1 MTREPH
7 IVTPL
12 QDRRPFEDYIPQP
25 DTAERVRLAV
35 QAIPLWLPERKKREE
50 ANGRDPV
57 R

>member
-50 ANGRDPV
+50 ADGRDPV